1 MRKMA
6 IALAA
11 AAFIFTLGTSMSRA
25 QENSS
30 KPEDKKSEE
39 RRPLVAYHLDFTLD
53 EMQEGKK
60 INTRQYSMNLVAIPS
75 TGPRYPIGYGR
86 NLKIG
91 TRVPIEGEQ
100 SKTDYLDIG
109 TRISCQLVAD
119 DTGQLALDVNA
130 EVSSLV
136 PRVEADKYIPS
147 GRDPILRELS
157 IQASTTVVPGKL
169 TNLGTVDD
177 PDSKRQFQLE
187 VTAEKLK

>member
-1 MRKMA
+1 MRKTAIVLA
-6 IALAA
+6 IAAV
-11 AAFIFTLGTSMSRA
+11 IFTLGASVSRA
-25 QENSS
+25 QDNGPKS
-30 KPEDKKSEE
+30 EDKKTEE
-39 RRPLVAYHLDFTLD
+39 RRPLIAYHLDFSLN
-53 EMQEGKK
+53 EMQDGKT
-60 INTRQYSMNLVAIPS
+60 INTRQYSMNLLATPA

-109 TRISCQLVAD
+109 TRISCQLVMD

-136 PRVEADKYIPS
+136 PRAEADKYMS
-147 GRDPILRELS
+147 ASRDPMLRELS
-157 IQASTTVVPGKL
+157 IQAATTVIPGKL

-187 VTAEKLK
+187 VTVEKLK